1 MVIIMSEERF
11 IIEDY
16 GIWDTYKKDEQLSW
30 GELKE
35 TLNDLWIENQ
45 KLRKGIC
52 ADDIIKEN
60 HQLKQDNMKMREVLE
75 ELQFN
80 LETNMRII
88 KILLGGR
95 Q

>member
-1 MVIIMSEERF
+1 MMDEERF

-16 GIWDTYKKDEQLSW
+16 GIWDTYKKNKQLSW
-30 GELKE
+30 SELKE

-45 KLRKGIC
+45 KLRKGIYSN
-52 ADDIIKEN
+52 DIIKEN

-80 LETNMRII
+80 SETNMRII
-88 KILLGGR
+88 RILLGGMKKW
-95 Q
+95 

>member
-1 MVIIMSEERF
+1 MMDEERF

-30 GELKE
+30 SELKE

-45 KLRKGIC
+45 KLRKGIYSN
-52 ADDIIKEN
+52 DIIKEN

-75 ELQFN
+75 ELQFSS
-80 LETNMRII
+80 ETNMRII
-88 KILLGGR
+88 KVLLGGMKKW
-95 Q
+95 

>member
-1 MVIIMSEERF
+1 MMDEERF

-16 GIWDTYKKDEQLSW
+16 GIWGTYKKNEQLSW
-30 GELKE
+30 AELKE

-60 HQLKQDNMKMREVLE
+60 HQLKQDNMKMREMLK
-75 ELQFN
+75 ELQSSS
-80 LETNMRII
+80 EKNMRII
-88 KILLGGR
+88 KILLE
-95 Q
+95 